1 MVDRRKAD
9 RRDSERR
16 EFRAQ
21 EGRRDAG
28 SIPRRLGARRYV
40 LPALIVTLAVV
51 LLLAYRIGVVA
62 PRAEALLLAAETQ
75 SQLEPLL
82 RAARLPMLAFPGM
95 ADPGPG
101 PLSVDQPLLRPEQ
114 RSLVQGLVDR
124 IEQNSSVSTVAMV
137 ELYSLK
143 ARARLLLGDERDAR
157 MAYELVLARGSAE
170 QKQDARLALGVLA
183 LRTSLRQVSAQDRG
197 FAFEHALSYFD
208 RVVDK
213 ADNLMLSDGLFNKVV
228 TLVLLGRM
236 EAANAVLSSLTDLS
250 GGSERQVL
258 LRMWMVTGGSVSL
271 LMPSEGLPTIGE
283 QGVP

>member
-51 LLLAYRIGVVA
+51 VLLAYRIGVVA

-137 ELYSLK
+137 ELHSLK

-208 RVVDK
+208 RVVDE